1 MKGSIPIGRL
11 FGISIRIHLS
21 WFIIFGLVTWALA
34 YNYFP
39 ATYSHWSTGVT
50 ITVSLATSLL
60 FFTSVLAHELMH
72 SLVAKHYGI
81 PVSSITLFILGGIAQ
96 ITEEPDR
103 PRVEFLVALAGPL
116 TSIIIGLV
124 FGLLWLFLPLGAEIA
139 IAVFFWLAWIN
150 LLLGVFNL
158 IPGFPMDGGRVLRS
172 ILWWRTGNM
181 ERATYFAS
189 NIGQGVGLLFII
201 GGVFLIFYG
210 LLLNGIW
217 ISIIGWFIRS
227 AAASSYQQMSLQ
239 QILKGHKVKEVMSA
253 ECSIIELDMSVDRLV
268 NEYVLPTGK
277 RCFAVTAEGK
287 VKGLVALPDIKSVPR
302 EQWPQTRVEAIMTP
316 LDKLKTVGPNEDL
329 ALAFKLLTSENVN
342 QLPVVSG
349 ENLEGMLARDNLL
362 SFISLKESFGS
373 PG

>member
-1 MKGSIPIGRL
+1 
-11 FGISIRIHLS
+11 
-21 WFIIFGLVTWALA
+21 LVTWALA

-39 ATYSHWSTGVT
+39 ATYSGWSTGVT
-50 ITVSLATSLL
+50 ITVSLVTSLL
-60 FFTSVLAHELMH
+60 FFASVLVHELMH

-103 PRVEFLVALAGPL
+103 PRVEFMVALAGPL
-116 TSIIIGLV
+116 TSIATGLV
-124 FGLLWLFLPLGAEIA
+124 FGLLWLFLPLEAEIA
-139 IAVFFWLAWIN
+139 VAVSFWLAWIN

-172 ILWWRTGNM
+172 ILWWRTGNL

-189 NIGQGVGLLFII
+189 NIGQAVGLLFII

-210 LLLNGIW
+210 LLLNGLW

-253 ECSIIELDMSVDRLV
+253 ECSMIEPDMSVDRLV
-268 NEYVLPTGK
+268 NDYVLPTGK
-277 RCFAVTAEGK
+277 RCYAVAVEGK

-302 EQWPQTRVEAIMTP
+302 EQWSETRVEAVMTP
-316 LDKLKTVGPNEDL
+316 LVKLKTVGPEEDL
-329 ALAFKLLTSENVN
+329 ASAFRLLTSENVN

-349 ENLEGMLARDNLL
+349 EMLEGMLARENLL